1 MSFAELIL
9 SCWINTDPDLLFV
22 PDPPNSIPL
31 VVETKSKNRVLAACM
46 PQISEPAERGTL
58 ECCDATED
66 HFSPSGWM
74 IWGCGCR
81 WQWVEA
87 GSPLMQVCLSLAAV
101 HPRPNSRFHS
111 NPPPPPPPSL
121 LFQSVPS
128 SQTSIFPEDLVS
140 RPTPPA
146 LLQAGHSDRTIA
158 GPLAR
163 ELAESISSQQTG
175 AGLQPCCHEKQAG
188 QTEDGECDTC
198 YSQNIMY
205 YILLVSLTVNC
216 LCRVNSHITF
226 TKITS
231 EVRFCILKQKLP
243 SPQMNLVSPDY
254 ETYYCHSKL
263 IIIISLLFCVQ
274 LRL

>member
-1 MSFAELIL
+1 MLRCHRGSLQSLRVDDLGLWLPVAVGGGGVTSHAGLPL
-9 SCWINTDPDLLFV
+9 SG
-22 PDPPNSIPL
+22 
-31 VVETKSKNRVLAACM
+31 R
-46 PQISEPAERGTL
+46 
-58 ECCDATED
+58 
-66 HFSPSGWM
+66 
-74 IWGCGCR
+74 
-81 WQWVEA
+81 
-87 GSPLMQVCLSLAAV
+87 V

-146 LLQAGHSDRTIA
+146 LLQAGHGDRTIA

-243 SPQMNLVSPDY
+243 SPQMNLVSPD
-254 ETYYCHSKL
+254 
-263 IIIISLLFCVQ
+263 
-274 LRL
+274 